1 VHLHFSDLLFELVF
15 LYFQQYYL
23 LLLCNT
29 QYNER
34 SEKVYCG
41 VAIKDSLQCNDYGQK

>member
-1 VHLHFSDLLFELVF
+1 MSMMSESEVKHDVHLHFSELLFELVF

-29 QYNER
+29 QYKEC
-34 SEKVYCG
+34 SEKVW
-41 VAIKDSLQCNDYGQK
+41 Q